1 MKGVPAAVVGERI
14 RECGG
19 AIGEVSDSYTGGG
32 GSHPVGTGQ
41 EADPTDRAPEAMPSP
56 LAPRFLW
63 PGTVGPSSGTPDRRR
78 GSVRRTVSLDL
89 VRPDGLEGVLV
100 MEGRGRDLATMPDG
114 TAAELA
120 RTTVRVVVDFMGE
133 RQVLAISSDPVEP
146 ALAGLVGGS
155 STTGFRAAAGAAVP
169 ELRQSG
175 SLLYQLLDDVP
186 MGVMISGGV
195 LDRNGVRLPRVGPAS
210 LPAPNICAGW
220 VPEGLMT
227 RLVMETGE
235 PGLVGIGPPVPV
247 LASTDPDAWHE
258 MPPLMPTSMRRRRRL
273 DVAPSHRF
281 PEVLEVAGLLR
292 DSYAEPDGSESGVHE
307 YTLTATVD
315 RRDLVVLT
323 AEATPRVLPGPDC
336 PAAAASAGWLVG
348 RHTGE
353 LRDWIREQA
362 TGPATCTH
370 LNDALRT
377 LGDLGRLVS
386 LIPSE
391 IGER

>member
-1 MKGVPAAVVGERI
+1 
-14 RECGG
+14 
-19 AIGEVSDSYTGGG
+19 VSDGPTGGG
-32 GSHPVGTGQ
+32 RAHLEGSRA
-41 EADPTDRAPEAMPSP
+41 ADQPEHAAGALPP

-63 PGTVGPSSGTPDRRR
+63 PGTVGPSTGTPDRRP

-100 MEGRGRDLATMPDG
+100 MEGRGRDLATRPDG
-114 TAAELA
+114 TATVLA
-120 RTTVRVVVDFMGE
+120 RTTVRVVVDFMGD
-133 RQVLAISSDPVEP
+133 RHVLDITSDPPEP

-155 STTGFRAAAGAAVP
+155 TTSGFRAAATAAVP
-169 ELRQSG
+169 EDRRSG

-186 MGVMISGGV
+186 IGVMISGGV
-195 LDRNGVRLPRVGPAS
+195 LDRNGVRLPRVGPAR
-210 LPAPNICAGW
+210 LPAANICAGW

-227 RLVMETGE
+227 QLVIERGE
-235 PGLVGIGPPVPV
+235 PGLVGIGPPVPG
-247 LASTDPDAWHE
+247 LASADADAWHD
-258 MPPLMPTSMRRRRRL
+258 MPPLSATSMRRRRRL
-273 DVAPSHRF
+273 DVAPSHDS
-281 PEVLEVAGLLR
+281 PEVLEVTGLLR

-336 PAAAASAGWLVG
+336 PAAAASAGWLAGHHVD
-348 RHTGE
+348 E
-353 LRDWIREQA
+353 LRDWVREQA

-386 LIPSE
+386 LLPPE
-391 IGER
+391 VAEP

>member
-1 MKGVPAAVVGERI
+1 M
-14 RECGG
+14 
-19 AIGEVSDSYTGGG
+19 SDKQTGGMWSHLD
-32 GSHPVGTGQ
+32 GSHADDTTGHG
-41 EADPTDRAPEAMPSP
+41 ADGPPP

-63 PGTVGPSSGTPDRRR
+63 PGTVGPSRGTPERRP

-89 VRPDGLEGVLV
+89 VRPYGLEGVLV
-100 MEGRGRDLATMPDG
+100 MDGRGRDLATLPDG
-114 TAAELA
+114 AARELA
-120 RTTVRVVVDFMGE
+120 RATMRVDVDFMGE
-133 RQVLAISSDPVEP
+133 RREVLALTSDPPEA
-146 ALAGLVGGS
+146 ALAGLVGRS
-155 STTGFRAAAGAAVP
+155 SSAGFRAAAAAAVP
-169 ELRQSG
+169 EHRRIG

-195 LDRNGVRLPRVGPAS
+195 LDRNGVRLPRVGPAK
-210 LPAPNICAGW
+210 LPAANICAGW

-227 RLVMETGE
+227 RLVIERGE

-247 LASTDPDAWHE
+247 LTSADADAWHD
-258 MPPLMPTSMRRRRRL
+258 MAPLLSTSMRRRRRL
-273 DVAPSHRF
+273 DVAPSSES
-281 PEVLEVAGLLR
+281 PDVVDVAGLLR
-292 DSYAEPDGSESGVHE
+292 DSYAEADGSESGVHE

-348 RHTGE
+348 RHVDE
-353 LRDWIREQA
+353 LRDWVREES

-386 LIPSE
+386 LMPE
-391 IGER
+391 TAER